1 MNKYRLRL
9 KLSTRFVLFFL
20 PFLIG
25 DIIIP
30 IVFLHLIDQIP
41 NPTPALTLL
50 KYLIIGVF
58 GFYFF
63 VIIGLMLGAIYYAER
78 PVVKFLNKLK
88 DIIQRN
94 SEELLNEED
103 FTQDFIFLKFE
114 DEFTDLAK
122 TINDL
127 IRFLLE
133 KKKSVEN
140 LSAEIINAGVKASSY
155 ALQIKSGSDLVS
167 KEVER
172 SSMNFDGLKQSIGEI
187 TNRIE
192 HIAHSIDNL
201 REFSKSGKD
210 KISGSL
216 SSMTKVIET
225 ISQVAEIADK
235 ISSVMKRVNESVSF
249 IEDVTDQVDLLALN
263 AAIEAARAGEHG
275 RGFAVVAD
283 EVRKLADRTRKSAVE
298 IKQNIE
304 EAGSVVDSAVQL
316 IISLK
321 GEAEGIIRV
330 SDLIVSEFENM
341 VSGISKIHENTTAV
355 SSAAEEQEAIIKE
368 VVKSAESVSRSV
380 EDYKKVA
387 EDLFEFSKDLSKLTE
402 KLKVIFSR

>member
-9 KLSTRFVLFFL
+9 KLSTRFVLFFF

-30 IVFLHLIDQIP
+30 IVFLYLIDQIP

-50 KYLIIGVF
+50 KYLIIGIF

-63 VIIGLMLGAIYYAER
+63 VIIGLMVGAIYYAER

-140 LSAEIINAGVKASSY
+140 LSVEIINAGVKASSY

-172 SSMNFDGLKQSIGEI
+172 SSMNFDGLKQSIVEI

-235 ISSVMKRVNESVSF
+235 ISSVMKKVNESVSF

-304 EAGSVVDSAVQL
+304 EAGKVVDSAVQL

-355 SSAAEEQEAIIKE
+355 ASAAEEQEAIIKE